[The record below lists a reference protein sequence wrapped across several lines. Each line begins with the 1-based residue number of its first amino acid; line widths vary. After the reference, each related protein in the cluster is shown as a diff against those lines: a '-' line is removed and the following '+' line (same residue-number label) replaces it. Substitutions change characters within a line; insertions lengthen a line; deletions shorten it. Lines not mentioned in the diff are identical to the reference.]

1 MAQYKTVQVP
11 RINIGHDSNEQ
22 DALKLFQ
29 DTIEKE
35 ASDGWE
41 LVCPHSITITQYP
54 EPIGCFGQL
63 LVLFR
68 LKEVSRAMVCN
79 IDMLIF
85 VKK

>member
-22 DALKLFQ
+22 DALKEFQ
-29 DTIEKE
+29 GTIEKE

-41 LVCPHSITITQYP
+41 LVCSHSIIVTQHP

-68 LKEVSRAMVCN
+68 LKEVSRAITYN